1 MQLFTHRMR
10 EKFSKYGSVLCPYGG
25 KSDRI
30 GESRPYPNL
39 YHPRAQ
45 DDLLGTTHWFAI
57 CSLALASLYPISN
70 PSLYGIQMSVSCP
83 QVFGCLCFYRSVNE
97 AVIVDLDVEAG
108 VGTKNNQSCVNKQ
121 WRCLGMGCRHIV
133 PYIAPAVSTTPMI
146 YACFIHTFH
155 IILSCRAG
163 PLSSTRVAGVWHL
176 PHHHQP
182 PHPPVWIGKPCIR
195 NLIQRLREA
204 KPMFRRI

>member
-133 PYIAPAVSTTPMI
+133 PYIASAVCTTPMI

-155 IILSCRAG
+155 IILIYIIAE
-163 PLSSTRVAGVWHL
+163 LAL
-176 PHHHQP
+176 
-182 PHPPVWIGKPCIR
+182 
-195 NLIQRLREA
+195 
-204 KPMFRRI
+204 